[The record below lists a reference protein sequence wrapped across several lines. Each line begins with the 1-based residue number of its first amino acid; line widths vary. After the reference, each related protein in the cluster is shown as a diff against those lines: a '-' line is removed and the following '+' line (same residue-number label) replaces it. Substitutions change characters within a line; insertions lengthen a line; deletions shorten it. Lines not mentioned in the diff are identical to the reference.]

1 MTPTIPRQRVHPAS
15 DPPQAPPILPQTFHS
30 SPENVSEG
38 DTTDSPSKVVD
49 RIHRSLGIRTVPERP
64 RWHPLPR
71 SREFPEKKN
80 EMWPI
85 VGKRIREELNT
96 YRRILQ
102 QNPRKL
108 NMGDFGI
115 MLAMYGSSR
124 TTARPSFIILS
135 PERLPPTMIPSEG
148 IPDQFGL
155 VSLRYTHEERSED
168 VLLKGYTYPG
178 LAIGAAE
185 RPHTSFSLGWLV
197 RDCSI
202 QFDVRTF
209 SPRNTQARTL
219 QLVHQ
224 R

>member
-1 MTPTIPRQRVHPAS
+1 MMQFEILLTMIRHWARSKREPMTPTIPRQRVHPAS

-135 PERLPPTMIPSEG
+135 PERLPPTMIPRRDSRTSLDSFLYD
-148 IPDQFGL
+148 IP
-155 VSLRYTHEERSED
+155 TPEERSED

-185 RPHTSFSLGWLV
+185 RPHTSFSLGG
-197 RDCSI
+197 
-202 QFDVRTF
+202 
-209 SPRNTQARTL
+209 
-219 QLVHQ
+219 
-224 R
+224 